1 MTSTAA
7 FCLKTTVICVKP
19 RDLEEQ
25 AAATAP
31 CDLTLPC
38 GGSGGG
44 DGGSGGGGGGSGGG
58 GGAKYFNRCG

>member
-31 CDLTLPC
+31 CDLTLPW
-38 GGSGGG
+38 G
-44 DGGSGGGGGGSGGG
+44 GGG